1 MLLESGID
9 IKNIPVY
16 DSIEEVAEWPGGD
29 WNNAVQGEGVG
40 DKLIKVNPSKI
51 KGDSNMKA
59 SLDKKNSIKSKGTL
73 KNYENLVY
81 DEEKGLLCDPL
92 TNKYYDIKAK

>member
-1 MLLESGID
+1 
-9 IKNIPVY
+9 
-16 DSIEEVAEWPGGD
+16 
-29 WNNAVQGEGVG
+29 
-40 DKLIKVNPSKI
+40 
-51 KGDSNMKA
+51 MKA